1 MELTYDPMGIP
12 AEFPALD
19 QETFARV
26 WSRVMPD
33 ESLSPIKPNVDQPA
47 MPSPAR
53 SMTPTAPEASG
64 RTTPIMD
71 SENPP
76 RPMGV
81 MPPKA
86 PPQPVTP
93 ALPAVPIPSN
103 PPSVPDVCLGPQCI
117 PWVPRLEE
125 LMDET
130 LSAGQTYQSLARR
143 ASSRM
148 NRSLSRCVIDCQR
161 QLRRLSA
168 AHFLIT
174 AARYQPRH
182 SPLPAAAAMDM
193 ALRERFLA
201 EQGHGAALR
210 RAAAETND
218 PWLDK
223 LYTELAGE
231 SNARCEILRGLL
243 EQM

>member
-1 MELTYDPMGIP
+1 MDLNYDPMGIP

-33 ESLSPIKPNVDQPA
+33 ESLSPIVPNASQQAVPRPVQPA
-47 MPSPAR
+47 APMPPEAPSRTLPIMNSDNPAR
-53 SMTPTAPEASG
+53 PMPT
-64 RTTPIMD
+64 I
-71 SENPP
+71 
-76 RPMGV
+76 
-81 MPPKA
+81 PPKA
-86 PPQPVTP
+86 PVQPAVP
-93 ALPAVPIPSN
+93 ALPAVPVQPAA
-103 PPSVPDVCLGPQCI
+103 PEPCLGPQCMSY
-117 PWVPRLEE
+117 VPRLEE
-125 LMDET
+125 LMDQT
-130 LSAGQTYQSLARR
+130 LSSGQAYQSLARR
-143 ASSRM
+143 ASNRVSRG
-148 NRSLSRCVIDCQR
+148 LSRCVADCQR

-174 AARYQPRH
+174 AARYQPQH
-182 SPLPAAAAMDM
+182 SPLPSTAAMDM

-201 EQGHGAALR
+201 EQGHSAALR

-223 LYTELAGE
+223 LYAELAGE
-231 SNARCEILRGLL
+231 SDARCEILRGLL